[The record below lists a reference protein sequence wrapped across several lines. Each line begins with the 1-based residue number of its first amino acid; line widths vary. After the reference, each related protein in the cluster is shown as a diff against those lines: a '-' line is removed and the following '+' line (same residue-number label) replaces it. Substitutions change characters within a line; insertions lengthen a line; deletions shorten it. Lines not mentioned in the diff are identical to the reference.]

1 MFGDYE
7 IVKEDN
13 DSFSAVLNENGM
25 KAANGK
31 TEDDVVFRMQALDAA
46 YEIGLAQGIKEEKDR
61 IKMVLGL

>member
-13 DSFSAVLNENGM
+13 GSFSAVLDENGM

-31 TEDDVVFRMQALDAA
+31 TEDDVVLWMQALDSA
-46 YEIGLAQGIKEEKDR
+46 YEIGLVNGIKVEKDR
-61 IKMVLGL
+61 IKMALDL